1 MPPCPRRD
9 LPPLGCRR
17 CSLRSRCFAS
27 SARRADRRSRWA
39 VAAVSSSWTAAGSG
53 TATRGS
59 LTSRWPSVSRGFGIG
74 EDEMSLPPT
83 TDGTGEGGL
92 GGTASEP
99 GGAGNE
105 ALGAGGLSTGD
116 MRRQRDALLAHH
128 NERGGVAGR
137 RIEASAIV
145 GRTRLRPERQPGIDR
160 YRLGAF
166 FERCTCFECTSDWRA
181 AR

>member
-1 MPPCPRRD
+1 VPAVLAALTVLR
-9 LPPLGCRR
+9 LLGAACGSTVQVGRGGGVELVDGGGFGDGDAGIADE
-17 CSLRSRCFAS
+17 SLAL
-27 SARRADRRSRWA
+27 
-39 VAAVSSSWTAAGSG
+39 GEQ
-53 TATRGS
+53 
-59 LTSRWPSVSRGFGIG
+59 GFGIG

-116 MRRQRDALLAHH
+116 MRRQRDAVLAHH
-128 NERGGVAGR
+128 NERGGAAGR
-137 RIEASAIV
+137 RIEAPAIV
-145 GRTRLRPERQPGIDR
+145 GTTRLGPERQPGIDR

-166 FERCTCFECTSDWRA
+166 VERCTCFQCTSDWRA